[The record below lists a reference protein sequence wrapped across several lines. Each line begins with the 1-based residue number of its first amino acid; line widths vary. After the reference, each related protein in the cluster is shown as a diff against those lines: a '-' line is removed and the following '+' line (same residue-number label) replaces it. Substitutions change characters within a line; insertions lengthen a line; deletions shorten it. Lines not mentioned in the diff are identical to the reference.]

1 MVAFTVVIV
10 FASRPTK
17 SRADEASAI
26 EFFEAKVRPLLVEH
40 CYECHSEEAGEA
52 SGGLRLDTA
61 GASRRGGQR
70 GPAVVPG
77 DADHSLLLKAIG
89 YSDSHME
96 MPPTGKLS
104 DEQIEIFKQW
114 IQSGAADPRQSDAAQ
129 KQGLPSPFERAP
141 TSHWAYVTPVQPI
154 ASRGGSDTI
163 SDPVDAYFEAAAAKF
178 NLRPNP
184 RADRRVLAER
194 LYVDLTGLRPTA
206 NEIEQFERDRHPL
219 AYEQLIDRLL
229 SSPEFGERFARHW
242 MDVARYAD
250 TVGYDFGGKDRRLK
264 GSERYRDWLI
274 RAFGSD
280 MPYRDM
286 VRHQLCGDRTDPKNE
301 RGNLDAMGFLT
312 VGRKFQNRFDLID
325 DRIDVISRGLLGVTV
340 SCARCHDHK
349 FDPVTAKDY
358 YALAGILVSSEQ
370 PEDGASP
377 LMMRDADKPH
387 DMHVL
392 LRGQPGNNGEIAPRQ
407 FLTALRKPDEPRFKD
422 GSGRFE
428 LAERIIA
435 ADNPLTYRV
444 MANRIWMALVG
455 KSLVTTPSDFGF
467 RTDPPAVPEVLDDL
481 AIDLAKHQSVKR
493 LVRRIVMTDT
503 YKRSADVTREMLTI
517 DPDNN
522 FAMRGNRRR
531 LDFETL
537 RDSMLVSASVIDR
550 TIGGEPV
557 DISLVDSRARRSV
570 YAFIDRQNL
579 PGVFRTFDVASPDG
593 HVPERHY
600 TTVPQQS
607 LYLMNSPI
615 LIKASMATADVVS
628 QQLQGAAG
636 DDAAWARAIYVK
648 VLGRQPNEIELRL
661 AVQFLKQPL
670 NAYGPPPDPRRL
682 WQYGTAELN
691 DQGAVVKFAPFKT
704 FKDNKWQ
711 NSDKFP
717 DGEMGYASLANDHG
731 HPGAGPSRAV
741 VRRWTAPSDGSVT
754 IGGTIGHKQEQ
765 GDGVRATF
773 AIADQVYWREV
784 QKNNIRPIEPMTWP
798 IKAGQSL
805 DLIIDENQS
814 NSHDSFSCRMNV
826 RFEGANGRVIESNSA
841 DDFSG
846 PLPAEDRAMNRREQ
860 LAQVL
865 LLSNEFAFVD

>member
-1 MVAFTVVIV
+1 
-10 FASRPTK
+10 
-17 SRADEASAI
+17 
-26 EFFEAKVRPLLVEH
+26 
-40 CYECHSEEAGEA
+40 
-52 SGGLRLDTA
+52 
-61 GASRRGGQR
+61 
-70 GPAVVPG
+70 
-77 DADHSLLLKAIG
+77 
-89 YSDSHME
+89 
-96 MPPTGKLS
+96 
-104 DEQIEIFKQW
+104 
-114 IQSGAADPRQSDAAQ
+114 
-129 KQGLPSPFERAP
+129 
-141 TSHWAYVTPVQPI
+141 
-154 ASRGGSDTI
+154 
-163 SDPVDAYFEAAAAKF
+163 
-178 NLRPNP
+178 
-184 RADRRVLAER
+184 
-194 LYVDLTGLRPTA
+194 
-206 NEIEQFERDRHPL
+206 
-219 AYEQLIDRLL
+219 
-229 SSPEFGERFARHW
+229 

-280 MPYRDM
+280 MPYGDM

-370 PEDGASP
+370 PEDGPSP
-377 LMMRDADKPH
+377 LMMRDSDKPH

-407 FLTALRKPDEPRFKD
+407 FLTALRKPDEPRFND

-435 ADNPLTYRV
+435 SDNPLTYRV
-444 MANRIWMALVG
+444 MANRIWMTLVG
-455 KSLVTTPSDFGF
+455 KSLVVTPSDFGF
-467 RTDPPAVPEVLDDL
+467 RTDPPVVPEVLDDL

-493 LVRRIVMTDT
+493 LVRRIVMTQT
-503 YKRSADVTREMLTI
+503 YQRSAEVTREALNV
-517 DPDNN
+517 DPDNHY
-522 FAMRGNRRR
+522 AMRGNRRR

-537 RDSMLVSASVIDR
+537 RDSMLVSAGVMDR
-550 TIGGEPV
+550 TIGGDPV
-557 DISLVDSRARRSV
+557 DISLPDSRARRSV

-615 LIKASMATADVVS
+615 LINAAIATSNEVTRK
-628 QQLQGAAG
+628 LQGRTIDEPTWVRG
-636 DDAAWARAIYVK
+636 LYLTVLARHPSDK
-648 VLGRQPNEIELRL
+648 ELQL
-661 AVQFLKQPL
+661 AVDFLQQPL
-670 NAYGPPPDPRRL
+670 NGYGPPPDPRRL
-682 WQYGTAELN
+682 WQYGVAEIN
-691 DQGAVVKFAPFKT
+691 DQGSVVKFDRFKT

-717 DGEMGYASLANDHG
+717 DDELGYASLSNDHG
-731 HPGAGPSRAV
+731 HPGSGKTRAV
-741 VRRWTAPSDGSVT
+741 VRRWTAPSDGTVT
-754 IGGTIGHKQEQ
+754 IGGVIGHKQEH
-765 GDGVRATF
+765 GDGIRATF
-773 AIADQVYWREV
+773 AIGDQVHWREV

-798 IKAGQSL
+798 IKSGQSL
-805 DLIIDENQS
+805 DMIVDEYQS
-814 NSHDSFSCRMNV
+814 NSHDGFSWRINV
-826 RFEGANGRVIESNSA
+826 RFDGANGRVIESNSA

>member
-1 MVAFTVVIV
+1 MVACLIAWATPIG
-10 FASRPTK
+10 TH
-17 SRADEASAI
+17 RALGDDPAAI
-26 EFFEAKVRPLLVEH
+26 EFFEAKIRPLLAEH
-40 CYECHSEEAGEA
+40 CYECHSTESGEA

-77 DADHSLLLKAIG
+77 DLANSRLVTAIS
-89 YSDSHME
+89 YTDPDME
-96 MPPTGKLS
+96 MPPEGKLS
-104 DEQIEIFKQW
+104 DEQIGLFKQW
-114 IQSGAADPRQSDAAQ
+114 IEMGAADPRQSDAAEQ
-129 KQGLPSPFERAP
+129 QGLPSPFERAP
-141 TSHWAYVTPVQPI
+141 DSHWAFVPPVQPI
-154 ASRGGSDTI
+154 TSLSGSATV
-163 SDPVDAYFEAAAAKF
+163 SDPIDAYFQAAAAKVP
-178 NLRPNP
+178 LTPNP
-184 RADRRVLAER
+184 QAEPRVLVER
-194 LYVDLTGLRPTA
+194 LYIDLTGLRPTA
-206 NEIEQFERDRHPL
+206 DEVNAYLNDSHPL
-219 AYEQLIDRLL
+219 AYQRLVDQLL
-229 SSPEFGERFARHW
+229 SSPAFGERFARHW

-274 RAFGSD
+274 RAFGND
-280 MPYRDM
+280 MPYGDM

-301 RGNLDAMGFLT
+301 HGNLDAMGFLT
-312 VGRKFQNRFDLID
+312 VGRKFQNQFDLID

-370 PEDGASP
+370 PADGPSP
-377 LMMRDADKPH
+377 LMMRDSDKPH

-392 LRGQPGNNGEIAPRQ
+392 LRGQPGNHGEIAPRQ
-407 FLTALRKPDEPRFKD
+407 FLTALRKPDEPRFND

-435 ADNPLTYRV
+435 PDNPLTYRV
-444 MANRIWMALVG
+444 MANRIWLALIG
-455 KSLVTTPSDFGF
+455 KSLVITPSDFGF
-467 RTDPPAVPEVLDDL
+467 RTERPAVPEVLDDL
-481 AIDLAKHQSVKR
+481 AIDLAGHQSIQR
-493 LVRRIVMTDT
+493 LVRRIVMTET
-503 YKRSADVTREMLTI
+503 YRRSSQVSTAAMNV
-517 DPDNN
+517 DPDNRY
-522 FAMRGNRRR
+522 AMRGNRRR

-537 RDSMLVSASVIDR
+537 RDSMLATAAVIDR
-550 TIGGEPV
+550 TVGGEPV
-557 DISLVDSRARRSV
+557 DISIADSRARRSV

-579 PGVFRTFDVASPDG
+579 PGVFRTFDVANPDA

-615 LIKASMATADVVS
+615 LIRTAVATADRVTRSVN
-628 QQLQGAAG
+628 
-636 DDAAWARAIYVK
+636 DPNDHAAWARELYQA
-648 VLGRQPNEIELRL
+648 VLSRLPTDDELQL
-661 AVQFLKQPL
+661 ASQFLQQPL
-670 NAYGPPPDPRRL
+670 NTYGPPPDPRRL

-691 DQGAVVKFAPFKT
+691 DQGAVVKFAAFKT
-704 FKDNKWQ
+704 FKDNRWQ

-717 DGEMGYASLANDHG
+717 DDELGYSSLGHDHG
-731 HPGAGPSRAV
+731 HPGNGDAQAV
-741 VRRWTAPSDGSVT
+741 VRRWTAPSDGTVT
-754 IGGTIGHKQEQ
+754 IGGVIGHKQEQ
-765 GDGVRATF
+765 GDGVRAAF
-773 AIADQVYWREV
+773 AIGDHVYWREV

-805 DLIIDENQS
+805 DMIVDKHDN
-814 NSHDSFSCRMNV
+814 NGFDSFSWRINV
-826 RFEGANGRVIESNSA
+826 RFEGAGGRVIEANSV

-846 PLPAEDRAMNRREQ
+846 PLPAEDKAMNRREQ